1 MLPGKHGLSFQNGV
15 TTSVNSWD
23 NAPAEKPPRR
33 PDEDDNAKPQY
44 ARKTTQ
50 NSAPHE
56 PPSVRP
62 SVRPS
67 VCLSLTKGLLG
78 AVGAELLEYGPPVCL
93 LGTVLLVI
101 LLKELGHLNVKY

>member
-1 MLPGKHGLSFQNGV
+1 MRTTTPSRNTRARPHKTVRL
-15 TTSVNSWD
+15 TSV
-23 NAPAEKPPRR
+23 R
-33 PDEDDNAKPQY
+33 
-44 ARKTTQ
+44 
-50 NSAPHE
+50 
-56 PPSVRP
+56 PSVRP
-62 SVRPS
+62 SVRQSVSPS